1 MKRQA
6 MLAMVLGL
14 GLLGAPQVRAEVLP
28 SFLTS
33 AVDAPASCRT
43 EAAAKPSFL
52 RRGLPTKASCTAVCP
67 AGGSVSASCG
77 GTCTSVDVNC
87 PTTAGY
93 VLCNGVRTDCSPCPP
108 PPYCQSLNGTT
119 CSPNGSTT
127 SCTIAEGY
135 PQTCTCRLGHWSC
148 PF

>member
-1 MKRQA
+1 LKKQV
-6 MLAMVLGL
+6 MLAVVLGF
-14 GLLGAPQVRAEVLP
+14 GLLGALQVRAEVLP

-52 RRGLPTKASCTAVCP
+52 RRGLPTKSTCTATCP
-67 AGGSVSASCG
+67 AGGSIGASCS
-77 GTCTSVDVNC
+77 GTCTAVDVNC
-87 PTTAGY
+87 PSTAGY
-93 VLCNGVRTDCSPCPP
+93 VLCNGVRSDCGACPP
-108 PPYCQSLNGTT
+108 GPYCQSLNGTT

-127 SCTIAEGY
+127 QCTIAEGY
-135 PQTCTCRLGHWSC
+135 PQTCTCRVGHWSC